1 MFMMLT
7 TKFGDMLV
15 NQLPGKKEEKDL
27 WFKAISNFH
36 GDVNT
41 PPMANFKSLI
51 V

>member
-1 MFMMLT
+1 MLT
-7 TKFGDMLV
+7 TKFGDMLI
-15 NQLPGKKEEKDL
+15 NQLSVKKEEEKDL
-27 WFKAISNFH
+27 WFTAISNFH